1 MSPTRLRIVVDNA
14 PAAVSE
20 AALGPRQ
27 HGGRPMGSASPLSR
41 WLRPQIEK
49 FKRQG
54 ASCRNVFLALSTVEG
69 GDDEKFEI
77 SDETADSMRYELGT
91 SIAGQVVT
99 YQAFR
104 KAWQRLKLF

>member
-1 MSPTRLRIVVDNA
+1 MSPAVNPP
-14 PAAVSE
+14 PAAVSD
-20 AALGPRQ
+20 LGQIQRRR
-27 HGGRPMGSASPLSR
+27 GGRPRGSASPLSR

-49 FKRQG
+49 FKRKE

-69 GDDEKFEI
+69 GDDVKFVV
-77 SDETADSMRYELGT
+77 SDETADSMRYELGI

-104 KAWQRLKLF
+104 KAWQRFKVF